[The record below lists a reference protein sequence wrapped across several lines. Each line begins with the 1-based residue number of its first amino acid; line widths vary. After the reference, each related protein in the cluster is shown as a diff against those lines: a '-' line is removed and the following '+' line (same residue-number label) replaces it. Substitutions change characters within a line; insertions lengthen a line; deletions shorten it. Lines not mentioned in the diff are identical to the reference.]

1 MSSLTPDATTDL
13 ADSATRRAS
22 QGAAAEP
29 TVKPVVMLVDDQ
41 PRNAR
46 LLQAQLGSGP
56 FEFMVAHS
64 GEEALAQVRE
74 RLPDL
79 IILDYMMPGMNG
91 QQVALVLKQ
100 DPRTR
105 NIPLIMLT
113 ALSDHASRMHALSA
127 GIEEFINK
135 PVDQAELCTR
145 VRNLLRLKSYQDQL
159 SDHNRRLS
167 DQVAERTRQLTEAY
181 RDTIYTMVKAAEYKD
196 EDTGSHV
203 QRISFFC
210 LELAEHLGMDKTF
223 CDEIFY
229 ASAMHDVGKIG
240 IPDAVLLKPG
250 TFDASEW
257 LMMKTHCTLGAKIL
271 HKGSSP
277 YVAMGADIALSHHER
292 WDGSGYPNGL
302 KGDAAPLSARIVM
315 LCDQYDALRSRRP
328 YKPAMSHDH
337 ASTVIMDGDGRTE
350 PAHFDPA
357 VLSAFKQV
365 RHRFAEI
372 YAANID

>member
-1 MSSLTPDATTDL
+1 MNALLSSTD
-13 ADSATRRAS
+13 DSLLPAS
-22 QGAAAEP
+22 RPG
-29 TVKPVVMLVDDQ
+29 KPVVMLVDDQ
-41 PRNAR
+41 PRNTR
-46 LLQAQLGSGP
+46 LLQAQLGAEH
-56 FEFMVAHS
+56 FDFMIAQS
-64 GEEALAQVRE
+64 GEETLAQLRG

-91 QQVALVLKQ
+91 QQVAVALKH

-113 ALSDHASRMHALSA
+113 ALSDHTSRMHALSA
-127 GIEEFINK
+127 GVEEFINK
-135 PVDQAELCTR
+135 PVDQAELSTR

-159 SDHNRRLS
+159 AGHNRLLAEK
-167 DQVAERTRQLTEAY
+167 VAERTRQLTEAY

-210 LELAEHLGMDKTF
+210 LELSEHLGMDKAF
-223 CDEIFY
+223 CDQIFY

-250 TFDASEW
+250 AFDHAEW
-257 LMMKTHCTLGAKIL
+257 AMMKTHCTLGAKIL

-277 YVAMGADIALSHHER
+277 YVTMGAEIALSHHER

-302 KGDAAPLSARIVM
+302 AGEAITLPARIVM

-328 YKPAMSHDH
+328 YKAPMSHDV
-337 ASTVIMDGDGRTE
+337 ASDVIMAGDGRTE
-350 PAHFDPA
+350 PKHFDPA
-357 VLSAFKQV
+357 VLSAFTQV
-365 RHRFAEI
+365 RGRFAEI
-372 YAANID
+372 YSANID

>member
-1 MSSLTPDATTDL
+1 MTILSTEHDEAI
-13 ADSATRRAS
+13 
-22 QGAAAEP
+22 AALHP
-29 TVKPVVMLVDDQ
+29 GSGKPILMLVDDQ
-41 PRNAR
+41 PRNSR
-46 LLQAQLGSGP
+46 LLQAQLGSEH
-56 FEFMVAHS
+56 FEFMMAQS
-64 GEEALAQVRE
+64 GEEALKQLRE
-74 RLPDL
+74 QLPDL

-127 GIEEFINK
+127 GVEEFINK
-135 PVDQAELCTR
+135 PVDQAELYTR
-145 VRNLLRLKSYQDQL
+145 VRNLLRLKSFQDQL
-159 SDHNRRLS
+159 ALHNRRLS
-167 DQVAERTRQLTEAY
+167 DQVADRTRQLTEAY

-210 LELAEHLGMDKTF
+210 LELSEHLGMDKPF
-223 CDEIFY
+223 CDQIFY

-250 TFDASEW
+250 VFNEPEW
-257 LMMKTHCTLGAKIL
+257 VMMKTHCTLGAKIL

-277 YVAMGADIALSHHER
+277 YVTMGADIALSHHER

-302 KGDAAPLSARIVM
+302 AGDAVPLPARIVM

-328 YKPAMSHDH
+328 YKPAMSHEQ
-337 ASTVIMDGDGRTE
+337 ASSVIMEGDGRTE
-350 PAHFDPA
+350 PGHFDPG
-357 VLSAFKQV
+357 VLSAFTQV

-372 YAANID
+372 YEANID

>member
-1 MSSLTPDATTDL
+1 MTPTGTELDDTLAATPP
-13 ADSATRRAS
+13 AMPVAS
-22 QGAAAEP
+22 
-29 TVKPVVMLVDDQ
+29 VKPTLMLVDDQ

-46 LLQAQLGSGP
+46 LLQAQLGSEH
-56 FEFMVAHS
+56 FDFIIAQS
-64 GEEALAQVRE
+64 GEEALNRI
-74 RLPDL
+74 RDHLPDL

-91 QQVALVLKQ
+91 QQVALALKQ
-100 DPRTR
+100 DPHTR
-105 NIPLIMLT
+105 NIPVIMLT

-127 GIEEFINK
+127 GVEEFINK

-159 SDHNRRLS
+159 ATHNRRLS
-167 DQVAERTRQLTEAY
+167 DKVAERTRQLTEAY
-181 RDTIYTMVKAAEYKD
+181 RDTIYTMVEAAEYKD

-210 LELAEHLGMDKTF
+210 LELSEHLGMDKTF
-223 CDEIFY
+223 CDQIFY

-250 TFDASEW
+250 TFDAGEW
-257 LMMKTHCTLGAKIL
+257 AMMKTHCTLGAKIL
-271 HKGSSP
+271 QKGGSP
-277 YVAMGADIALSHHER
+277 YVKMGAEIALSHHER

-302 KGDAAPLSARIVM
+302 AGDAVPLSARIVM

-328 YKPAMSHDH
+328 YKPAMSHEQ
-337 ASTVIMDGDGRTE
+337 ASAVILDGDGRTE
-350 PAHFDPA
+350 PGHFDPA
-357 VLSAFKQV
+357 VLSAFTHV

>member
-1 MSSLTPDATTDL
+1 
-13 ADSATRRAS
+13 
-22 QGAAAEP
+22 
-29 TVKPVVMLVDDQ
+29 MLVDDQ

-46 LLQAQLGSGP
+46 LLQAQLGTEQ
-56 FEFMVAHS
+56 FDFMVAQS
-64 GEEALAQVRE
+64 GEESLAQLRE

-91 QQVALVLKQ
+91 QQVAIALKA

-127 GIEEFINK
+127 GVEEFINK
-135 PVDQAELCTR
+135 PVDQAELSTR

-159 SDHNRRLS
+159 ADHNRLLA
-167 DQVAERTRQLTEAY
+167 DKVAERTRQLTEAY

-210 LELAEHLGMDKTF
+210 LELSEHLGMDKAF
-223 CDEIFY
+223 CDLIFY

-250 TFDASEW
+250 SFDEAEW
-257 LMMKTHCTLGAKIL
+257 AMMKTHCALGAKIL

-277 YVAMGADIALSHHER
+277 YVTMGAEIALSHHER
-292 WDGSGYPNGL
+292 WDGSGYPSGL
-302 KGDAAPLSARIVM
+302 VGEAISLPARIVM

-328 YKPAMSHDH
+328 YKAPMSHER
-337 ASTVIMDGDGRTE
+337 ASAVIMSGDGRTE

-357 VLSAFKQV
+357 VLAAFTQV
-365 RHRFAEI
+365 RDRFDAI
-372 YAANID
+372 YNANID

>member
-1 MSSLTPDATTDL
+1 MTSTDFDDTIV
-13 ADSATRRAS
+13 APHP
-22 QGAAAEP
+22 GNG
-29 TVKPVVMLVDDQ
+29 KPVLMLVDDQ

-46 LLQAQLGSGP
+46 LLQAQLGIEH
-56 FEFMVAHS
+56 FEFMVAQS
-64 GEEALAQVRE
+64 GEEALTQIRHH
-74 RLPDL
+74 LPDL

-91 QQVALVLKQ
+91 QQVALVLKH

-127 GIEEFINK
+127 GVEEFINK

-159 SDHNRRLS
+159 SQHNRRLS
-167 DQVAERTRQLTEAY
+167 DEVVERTRQLTEAY

-210 LELAEHLGMDKTF
+210 LELSEHLGMDKAF
-223 CDEIFY
+223 CDQIFY

-250 TFDASEW
+250 AFDASEW
-257 LMMKTHCTLGAKIL
+257 AMMKTHCTLGAKIL
-271 HKGSSP
+271 HKGCSP
-277 YVAMGADIALSHHER
+277 YVTMGADIALSHHER
-292 WDGSGYPNGL
+292 WDGSGYPDGL
-302 KGDAAPLSARIVM
+302 AGEAIPLAARLMAVA
-315 LCDQYDALRSRRP
+315 DVFDALVSARP
-328 YKPAMSHDH
+328 YKAALPH
-337 ASTVIMDGDGRTE
+337 AEAREVIRGGRGR
-350 PAHFDPA
+350 HFDP
-357 VLSAFKQV
+357 VVVDAFEEAYDEFDAIAQRV
-365 RHRFAEI
+365 VDPSPSVGAG
-372 YAANID
+372 